1 MKKTMFA
8 PLRQRNYGKIF
19 LAQVLSDLGNWLDFI
34 ALNTLIVYVWDLG
47 PEAVAA
53 LVITFALPWVL
64 VGPIASVWI
73 ERVPK
78 RMVMISSDLIRIA
91 IVLGLY
97 WAPNLYVLLPLVF
110 LKGSCGAIFDPARHS
125 AIRMI
130 VPKES
135 LPQAVS
141 LSQFSVQSTK
151 VIAPI
156 LGAVFVSMAGARSA
170 FLVESVLFLLSAL
183 LLMTLPVLKPQP
195 SDGEPTQE
203 KESFW
208 VQFRQGWAHVIT
220 NRLLFVAT
228 LSIMVGL
235 FINFM
240 YDGLF
245 PLWTKHLHM
254 DEKVF
259 GMVLSAI
266 GLGSVLGAVVIGQFA
281 AWQKRPLAIMSIGAA
296 IGGSQL
302 LLMGLGGLEAIGGGV
317 YLWFIV
323 FLVLGMSSS
332 AVFIPFGYIMQMET
346 PQNLIGRV
354 SATTNAVQN
363 TTMLVSPSIGAFL
376 AKIFGVGYVFFGSG
390 LAMTLFGVSV
400 LMVSFRI
407 SGGKSVK
414 SSDKE
419 GSVSA

>member
-1 MKKTMFA
+1 MKQTIFV

-19 LAQVLSDLGNWLDFI
+19 IAQVLSDLGNWLDFI

-53 LVITFALPWVL
+53 LVITFGLPWVL
-64 VGPIASVWI
+64 VGPIAGVWI
-73 ERVPK
+73 DRLPK
-78 RMVMISSDLIRIA
+78 RAVMISSDLIRIF

-97 WAPNLYVLLPLVF
+97 WAPNIYVLLPLVF
-110 LKGSCGAIFDPARHS
+110 LKGSFGAIFDPARQS
-125 AIRMI
+125 VIRMI

-135 LPQAVS
+135 LPQAIS

-151 VIAPI
+151 VFAPI

-170 FLVESVLFLLSAL
+170 FLVEGALFLLSAL
-183 LLMTLPVLKPQP
+183 LLVTLPALKNQT
-195 SDGEPTQE
+195 SDHQSTQE
-203 KESFW
+203 KERYW
-208 VQFRQGWAHVIT
+208 VQFRQGWAHVLT
-220 NRLLFVAT
+220 NRLLFIAT
-228 LSIMVGL
+228 LSITVGI

-240 YDGLF
+240 YDGLL
-245 PLWTKHLHM
+245 PLWTKHLDM

-266 GLGSVLGAVVIGQFA
+266 GLGSVVGAVVVGQFA
-281 AWQKRPLAIMSIGAA
+281 VWQKRPLAMMSIGCA
-296 IGGSQL
+296 IAGLQV
-302 LLMGLGGLEAIGGGV
+302 LLMGLGGLEIIGGGV
-317 YLWFIV
+317 YFWFIV
-323 FLVLGMSSS
+323 FLLLGMASS

-346 PQNLIGRV
+346 PQRLIGRV
-354 SATTNAVQN
+354 SATANAVQN

-390 LAMTLFGVSV
+390 LALALFGGSV

-407 SGGKSVK
+407 SKGVK
-414 SSDKE
+414 SSDQKE